1 MCIQSVWR
9 EGPAMASEASE
20 ASEGTQPLPWGVTQH
35 PRVKKGVKECA
46 DGSTSREVSKGGRN
60 S

>member
-1 MCIQSVWR
+1 MCAFRVCG
-9 EGPAMASEASE
+9 EGPAIASE

-35 PRVKKGVKECA
+35 PRVKKGVKGCA
-46 DGSTSREVSKGGRN
+46 DGSASREVSKGGRN